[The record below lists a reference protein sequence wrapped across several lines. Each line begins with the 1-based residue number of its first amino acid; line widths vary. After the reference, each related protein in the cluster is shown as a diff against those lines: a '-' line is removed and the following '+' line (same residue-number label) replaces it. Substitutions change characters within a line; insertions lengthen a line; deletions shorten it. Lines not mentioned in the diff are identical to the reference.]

1 MDLLP
6 LNFYSLSQAV
16 DFINQKT
23 GSMIK
28 ENLLYSY
35 AIEEKIKF
43 LIKIKIKNNELI
55 KIGRNDVEGFFID
68 KDSELFFKEKSLKN
82 ETDGILRLEDS
93 FSTLE
98 IEKID
103 GFEKEP
109 DEFGDLY
116 ISYDKNKIRNF
127 SGYVVLYSEL
137 LDLFV
142 SSSMPDHSL
151 SNTNYIELEGFT
163 IYSITNSDIYNSLYF
178 TMKYPGYN
186 EYNQLIKERT
196 FRINLKDIKISYD
209 DLINLIPSDKS
220 LKCNDL
226 EQEIKK
232 LKSELEEKQKII
244 DSLSLTNQSGRISS
258 PQKQLFALL
267 VKKCYPKL
275 DSRNK
280 LFDVINA
287 DLKESGIRNTNIA
300 VDTFYKL
307 IDESN
312 DIIKAI
318 FPPKKS

>member
-1 MDLLP
+1 MGLLP
-6 LNFYSLSQAV
+6 LDFYSLTQAV

-23 GSMIK
+23 NSVIK

-35 AIEEKIKF
+35 AMEGKIRFLLNIEIKDNQ
-43 LIKIKIKNNELI
+43 LIKT
-55 KIGRNDVEGFFID
+55 GRNDTEGFFIS
-68 KDSELFFKEKSLKN
+68 KDSELFFRETALKDEKGDYLSLSDKFSSLEIDKKEPLKADNDDLFLSLDNSKVNSFQGYIVLHPKLLELFCRDSLPKHSLKN
-82 ETDGILRLEDS
+82 TNYLALNEFTLQTLDDADIFSSFNFVLNYPLYDED
-93 FSTLE
+93 E
-98 IEKID
+98 R
-103 GFEKEP
+103 
-109 DEFGDLY
+109 LY
-116 ISYDKNKIRNF
+116 IK
-127 SGYVVLYSEL
+127 
-137 LDLFV
+137 
-142 SSSMPDHSL
+142 H
-151 SNTNYIELEGFT
+151 
-163 IYSITNSDIYNSLYF
+163 
-178 TMKYPGYN
+178 
-186 EYNQLIKERT
+186 T
-196 FRINLKDIKISYD
+196 FRINFSDIKISYD
-209 DLINLIPSDKS
+209 DLIKLTPSGHPLRCD
-220 LKCNDL
+220 DL

-300 VDTFYKL
+300 ADTFYKL

>member
-1 MDLLP
+1 MGLLP
-6 LNFYSLSQAV
+6 LDFYSLTQAV

-23 GSMIK
+23 NSVIK

-35 AIEEKIKF
+35 AMEGKIRFLLNIEIKDNQ
-43 LIKIKIKNNELI
+43 LIKT
-55 KIGRNDVEGFFID
+55 GRNDTEGFFIS
-68 KDSELFFKEKSLKN
+68 KDSELFFRETALKDEKGDYLSLSDKFSSLEIDKKEPLKADNDDLFLSLDNSKVNSFQGYIVLHPKLLELFCRDSLPEHSLKN
-82 ETDGILRLEDS
+82 TNYLALNEFTLQTLDDADIFSSFNFVLNYPLYDED
-93 FSTLE
+93 E
-98 IEKID
+98 R
-103 GFEKEP
+103 
-109 DEFGDLY
+109 LY
-116 ISYDKNKIRNF
+116 IK
-127 SGYVVLYSEL
+127 
-137 LDLFV
+137 
-142 SSSMPDHSL
+142 H
-151 SNTNYIELEGFT
+151 
-163 IYSITNSDIYNSLYF
+163 
-178 TMKYPGYN
+178 
-186 EYNQLIKERT
+186 T
-196 FRINLKDIKISYD
+196 FRINFSDIKISYD
-209 DLINLIPSDKS
+209 DLIKLTPSGHPLRCD
-220 LKCNDL
+220 DL

-300 VDTFYKL
+300 ADTFYKL

>member
-116 ISYDKNKIRNF
+116 ISYDKFIT
-127 SGYVVLYSEL
+127 
-137 LDLFV
+137 
-142 SSSMPDHSL
+142 L
-151 SNTNYIELEGFT
+151 SIL
-163 IYSITNSDIYNSLYF
+163 
-178 TMKYPGYN
+178 
-186 EYNQLIKERT
+186 R
-196 FRINLKDIKISYD
+196 
-209 DLINLIPSDKS
+209 
-220 LKCNDL
+220 
-226 EQEIKK
+226 
-232 LKSELEEKQKII
+232 
-244 DSLSLTNQSGRISS
+244 
-258 PQKQLFALL
+258 
-267 VKKCYPKL
+267 
-275 DSRNK
+275 
-280 LFDVINA
+280 
-287 DLKESGIRNTNIA
+287 
-300 VDTFYKL
+300 
-307 IDESN
+307 
-312 DIIKAI
+312 
-318 FPPKKS
+318 

>member
-1 MDLLP
+1 MGLLP
-6 LNFYSLSQAV
+6 LDFYSLTQAV

-23 GSMIK
+23 NSIIK

-35 AIEEKIKF
+35 AMEGKIRFLLNIEIKDNQ
-43 LIKIKIKNNELI
+43 LIKT
-55 KIGRNDVEGFFID
+55 GRNDTEGFFIS
-68 KDSELFFKEKSLKN
+68 KDSELFFRETALKDEKGDYLSLSDKFSSLEIDKKEPLKADNDDLFLSLDNSKVNSFQGYIVLHPKLLELFCRDSLPEHSLKN
-82 ETDGILRLEDS
+82 TNYLALNEFTLQTLDDADIFSSFNFVLNYPLYDED
-93 FSTLE
+93 E
-98 IEKID
+98 R
-103 GFEKEP
+103 
-109 DEFGDLY
+109 LY
-116 ISYDKNKIRNF
+116 IK
-127 SGYVVLYSEL
+127 
-137 LDLFV
+137 
-142 SSSMPDHSL
+142 H
-151 SNTNYIELEGFT
+151 
-163 IYSITNSDIYNSLYF
+163 
-178 TMKYPGYN
+178 
-186 EYNQLIKERT
+186 T
-196 FRINLKDIKISYD
+196 FRINFSDIKISYD
-209 DLINLIPSDKS
+209 DLIKLTPSGHPLRCD
-220 LKCNDL
+220 DL

-300 VDTFYKL
+300 ADTFYKL

>member
-1 MDLLP
+1 MGLLP
-6 LNFYSLSQAV
+6 LDFYSLTRAV

-23 GSMIK
+23 NSIIK

-35 AIEEKIKF
+35 AMEGKIRFLLNIEIKDNQ
-43 LIKIKIKNNELI
+43 LIKT
-55 KIGRNDVEGFFID
+55 GRNDTEGFFIS
-68 KDSELFFKEKSLKN
+68 KDSELFFRETALKDEKGDYLSLSDKFSSLEIDKKEPLKADNDDLFLSLDNSKVNSFQGYIVLHPKLLELFCRDSLPEHSLKN
-82 ETDGILRLEDS
+82 TNYLALNEFTLQTLDDADIFSSFNFVLNYPLYDED
-93 FSTLE
+93 E
-98 IEKID
+98 R
-103 GFEKEP
+103 
-109 DEFGDLY
+109 LY
-116 ISYDKNKIRNF
+116 IK
-127 SGYVVLYSEL
+127 
-137 LDLFV
+137 
-142 SSSMPDHSL
+142 H
-151 SNTNYIELEGFT
+151 
-163 IYSITNSDIYNSLYF
+163 
-178 TMKYPGYN
+178 
-186 EYNQLIKERT
+186 T
-196 FRINLKDIKISYD
+196 FRINFSDIKISYD
-209 DLINLIPSDKS
+209 DLIKLTPSGHPLRCD
-220 LKCNDL
+220 DL

-300 VDTFYKL
+300 ADTFYKL

>member
-1 MDLLP
+1 MGLLP
-6 LNFYSLSQAV
+6 LDFYSLTQAV

-23 GSMIK
+23 NSIIK

-35 AIEEKIKF
+35 AMEGKIRFLLNIEIKDNQ
-43 LIKIKIKNNELI
+43 LV
-55 KIGRNDVEGFFID
+55 KIGRMDTEGFFLYE
-68 KDSELFFKEKSLKN
+68 DSEVYFKEEVIEYEYQNILSLEDKLSKMEITSDEILEDNGGLYLSYNKENKINEYKGYIVLHPELLDVFCEKSL
-82 ETDGILRLEDS
+82 
-93 FSTLE
+93 
-98 IEKID
+98 
-103 GFEKEP
+103 P
-109 DEFGDLY
+109 Q
-116 ISYDKNKIRNF
+116 
-127 SGYVVLYSEL
+127 
-137 LDLFV
+137 
-142 SSSMPDHSL
+142 HSL
-151 SNTNYIELEGFT
+151 RNTNYLMLDEFNVQNPLEADIF
-163 IYSITNSDIYNSLYF
+163 NSFNF
-178 TMKYPGYN
+178 FMEYPSYN
-186 EYNQLIKERT
+186 EDNQLYMKHT
-196 FRINLKDIKISYD
+196 FRINFSDIKISYD
-209 DLINLIPSDKS
+209 DLIKLTPSGHPLRCD
-220 LKCNDL
+220 DL

-300 VDTFYKL
+300 ADTFYKL